1 MNDLIIANG
10 AEALIYLDEKSGSVK
25 KIRVKKSYRQKSIDT
40 ELRKKR
46 TRQESRILR
55 KLKKANFPSPKE
67 LQIDEENFSL
77 DLEYI
82 KGDKVRDVIN
92 KKNCKK
98 IANELARL
106 IIWLHKLNVVHHD
119 LTTSNMIVCKEK
131 IFLIDFGLS
140 FISKKVEDKAVD
152 IHLLKRA
159 IESKHP
165 DLYEVFMNEF
175 LNCYSK
181 EKDSKDILTRVEVV
195 DQRGR
200 YK

>member
-1 MNDLIIANG
+1 MKDLIIGNG
-10 AEALIYLDEKSGSVK
+10 AEALVYLDKSSGSVK
-25 KIRVKKSYRQKSIDT
+25 KVRVKKIYRQESIDT

-46 TRQESRILR
+46 TRQESRILK
-55 KLKKANFPSPKE
+55 KLEKANFPSPKE
-67 LQIDEENFSL
+67 LQIDEKNFSL
-77 DLEYI
+77 LLKYI
-82 KGDKVRDVIN
+82 EGDKVRDVIG
-92 KKNCKK
+92 KKNCKM

-106 IIWLHKLNVVHHD
+106 IIWLHKLNIVHHD
-119 LTTSNMIVCKEK
+119 LTTSNMILCKGQV
-131 IFLIDFGLS
+131 FLIDFGLS

-165 DLYEVFMNEF
+165 ELYDAFMNEF

-181 EKDSKDILTRVEVV
+181 EKDAKDILKRLEVV
-195 DQRGR
+195 EHRGR